1 MTVACKIEQKGK
13 LGFSVCS
20 VRLQSVSRFIL
31 YIIYNKIYILLY
43 IIYIYENAH
52 TLNEFA
58 FCLFAHV
65 NWCLF
70 LVKGLDGVD
79 YSLQGCDEAD
89 CGIGG

>member
-1 MTVACKIEQKGK
+1 MHIHYMN
-13 LGFSVCS
+13 LP
-20 VRLQSVSRFIL
+20 
-31 YIIYNKIYILLY
+31 
-43 IIYIYENAH
+43 
-52 TLNEFA
+52 FA

-65 NWCLF
+65 NGCLF

>member
-1 MTVACKIEQKGK
+1 MIVTVACKIEQKGK

-65 NWCLF
+65 N
-70 LVKGLDGVD
+70 
-79 YSLQGCDEAD
+79 
-89 CGIGG
+89 